1 MDAWRPTNTIRHRAR
16 RRGPNNKGGMTM
28 TINPTYLKVLQE
40 TLDEL
45 SPRYI
50 RKVIIYAVSLLKIQ
64 REREDHHDDEHDND
78 DDDHD

>member
-28 TINPTYLKVLQE
+28 TINPTYLKVLQQ

-45 SPRYI
+45 SPMYI
-50 RKVIIYAVSLLKIQ
+50 RKVIIYAISLLKIQ
-64 REREDHHDDEHDND
+64 REREDHHDDKHDND

>member
-1 MDAWRPTNTIRHRAR
+1 MDAWRPTNTIQHRAR
-16 RRGPNNKGGMTM
+16 RRGLNNKGGMTM

-64 REREDHHDDEHDND
+64 REREDHHDDKHDND
-78 DDDHD
+78 DDDHE

>member
-1 MDAWRPTNTIRHRAR
+1 
-16 RRGPNNKGGMTM
+16 M

-45 SPRYI
+45 SPRYL

>member
-28 TINPTYLKVLQE
+28 TINPTYLKVLQQ

-45 SPRYI
+45 SPRYV

-64 REREDHHDDEHDND
+64 REREDHHDDGHDND

>member
-1 MDAWRPTNTIRHRAR
+1 MIAWRPANITVHRAW
-16 RRGPNNKGGMTM
+16 RRGANNKGGSTM
-28 TINPTYLKVLQE
+28 IINPTYLRVLQE

-64 REREDHHDDEHDND
+64 RERDGHHDDEHDND

>member
-1 MDAWRPTNTIRHRAR
+1 MDTWRLTNTIRHRAR
-16 RRGPNNKGGMTM
+16 RRGPKNKGGMTM

-45 SPRYI
+45 SPKYI

-64 REREDHHDDEHDND
+64 RERESNLDDEHDNND
-78 DDDHD
+78 NDHN